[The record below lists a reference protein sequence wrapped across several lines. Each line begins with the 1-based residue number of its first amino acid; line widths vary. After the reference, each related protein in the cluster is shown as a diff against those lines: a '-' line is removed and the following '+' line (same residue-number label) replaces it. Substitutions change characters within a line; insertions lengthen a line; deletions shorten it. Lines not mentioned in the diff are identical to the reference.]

1 MSKYWRGLLAR
12 RTAVLAEVV
21 WQYSGFIS
29 RTSISEKSVTGS
41 PVLHQGSRNQTGY
54 RAWVSAWVITQPGG
68 NQCPPLV
75 GDPAYLRNGIT
86 VCRA

>member
-21 WQYSGFIS
+21 WQYGEFIS
-29 RTSISEKSVTGS
+29 HMSISEKSVTGS
-41 PVLHQGSRNQTGY
+41 PVLYQGSRNQTGY
-54 RAWVSAWVITQPGG
+54 GAWVSVWVTTQPGG
-68 NQCPPLV
+68 NQCPPFV